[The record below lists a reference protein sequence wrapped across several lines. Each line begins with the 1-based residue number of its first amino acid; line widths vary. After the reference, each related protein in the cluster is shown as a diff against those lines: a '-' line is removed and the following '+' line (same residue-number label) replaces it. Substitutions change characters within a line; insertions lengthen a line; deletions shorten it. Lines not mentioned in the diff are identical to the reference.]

1 MKKIWKMLLLA
12 ATLTVVLSISAFAAE
27 INTGIYDVQ
36 SESGVTLT
44 PQKTENKQAVE
55 VEAGSLSGI
64 DGDYYADAERVEVK
78 LSGATEGKF
87 YLIVAMEDD
96 GTGETQY
103 PTENNKPVYINQE
116 TASSGSVILNV
127 YPSQMENGE
136 TYNVYVSS
144 NDGAAYGSYKKVAS
158 FKYHYAEAQAP
169 YTPGDVDNNGIFTST
184 DALYALQMSVGL
196 GGPWESTQKLAADVT
211 GEGQITSTD
220 ALYILQRSVGLITKF
235 PVEG

>member
-44 PQKTENKQAVE
+44 PQTKKGNE
-55 VEAGSLSGI
+55 VEPGSLDGI
-64 DGDYYADAERVEVK
+64 DGAYYANAERVEVK

-96 GTGETQY
+96 NSSGPQY
-103 PTENNKPVYINQE
+103 PTESNKPVYINQE
-116 TASSGSVILNV
+116 TAASGSVILNV

-144 NDGAAYGSYKKVAS
+144 NDGSAAYGSYEKVAS

-169 YTPGDVDNNGIFTST
+169 YTPGDVDNNGKFTST

-196 GGPWESTQKLAADVT
+196 GSWDSTQKLAAEVSGD
-211 GEGQITSTD
+211 GKITSTD
-220 ALYILQRSVGLITKF
+220 ALNILQRSVGLLSKF